1 MFLNDLKYSSRQ
13 GPAASEFT
21 SIFSIH
27 LAKILKKE
35 RKKRSIE
42 KRRNYRLYQRNTL
55 LVKTNPGRSL
65 FSLLGRVVYRLW
77 SISWT
82 KLWLVPQNTE
92 VCRAPY
98 FFFFF
103 WFHLFCYHL
112 SRHLSS
118 TFHQSSD
125 TNISTHFRP
134 NVDYGPKRQ
143 RPADITL
150 AILFIFFE
158 YEIGGHWQRINFSP
172 SALSPVE
179 TGKSVLYFAVCPL
192 IIIVYK
198 NSTNRK
204 PQLIW
209 IKKTWWGTFRF
220 YRNSCRREVR
230 LD

>member
-27 LAKILKKE
+27 LAKILTKE
-35 RKKRSIE
+35 GKKRSIK

-98 FFFFF
+98 FFFFLISF
-103 WFHLFCYHL
+103 ILLPSVTPSFIHFPPVVWYEYFNPFSTERWLWAETSTAGWHNTGDTIYFLWIWNRRALTADKFFTFSFVT
-112 SRHLSS
+112 SR
-118 TFHQSSD
+118 
-125 TNISTHFRP
+125 NRK
-134 NVDYGPKRQ
+134 KR
-143 RPADITL
+143 
-150 AILFIFFE
+150 FIFCGVPT
-158 YEIGGHWQRINFSP
+158 YNYC
-172 SALSPVE
+172 L
-179 TGKSVLYFAVCPL
+179 
-192 IIIVYK
+192 
-198 NSTNRK
+198 
-204 PQLIW
+204 
-209 IKKTWWGTFRF
+209 
-220 YRNSCRREVR
+220 
-230 LD
+230 